1 MINATNTNIISN
13 VKINN
18 IDVSGLT
25 KQEAEEKIQKQ
36 VDSIMEEPIKLKHG
50 DIERTITLNQME
62 LSVDV
67 QDKVYEACTLGRDK
81 NIIVNNYKILEVMFF
96 GENIDLSYEFNNEIT
111 ESIYSNLDDEWQ
123 DKFVDNSY
131 YIDDDKLIISKG
143 KEGVIIDNEAL
154 QEKINNLITDR
165 IQGIK
170 TNEIEIPTITK
181 QPENIDLEKIKNEIY
196 KEPKDASYDENT
208 EILTP
213 HVNGVDFKISIEEA
227 QKILEEEKEEYEIPL
242 QITTPNVTTDKLG
255 EEAFPEKLASFSTR
269 YDASNKNRAT
279 NIELASEEINGT
291 VLLPGEIFSFNGT
304 VGPRT
309 KSKGYLLAGAY
320 SAGELVESYGGGVCQ
335 VSSTVYNTALYANLE
350 IVERYNHS
358 SVVSYVNAGLDATV
372 SYGGKDFKFKNSR
385 TNAIMLKADAKN
397 GILTIEV
404 WGIPEEEEYEIELTS
419 KVTDVIVRDTKYVY
433 DSKLRKRRRSSS
445 NFRSRR
451 SKEHSI

>member
-279 NIELASEEINGT
+279 NIELAAEEINGT
-291 VLLPGEIFSFNGT
+291 ILIPDENFSFNGT

-309 KSKGYLLAGAY
+309 KAKGYLLAGAY
-320 SAGELVESYGGGVCQ
+320 SAGELVESYGGGICQ
-335 VSSTVYNTALYANLE
+335 VSSTLYNTVLYANLE

-358 SVVSYVNAGLDATV
+358 SVVSYVKSGLDATV
-372 SYGGKDFKFKNSR
+372 SYGSKDFKFKNSR
-385 TNAIMLKADAKN
+385 KYAIKIKAEAKN
-397 GILTIEV
+397 GILTIEI

-419 KVTDVIVRDTKYVY
+419 EVTDVIVRDTKYVY

-445 NFRSRR
+445 NNRSRW
-451 SKEHSI
+451 SKKHSI